1 MAAKYRKISV
11 QIWNDKKFRQ
21 LSDDGK
27 LVFIF
32 VLTHPHM
39 SAIGGMRGTTEGL
52 AAELKWSPKRLSE
65 AFREA
70 TERDM
75 VRYDEEACLMIL
87 PNFIKHNR
95 PESPNVVVSWQKA
108 FEEMPESYL
117 KFELF
122 QCIERQSTAFP
133 DAFVKAFGSL
143 REAFE
148 KSMPNQEQEQEQEQE
163 ERICRVPVGNPTARA
178 PVQSQKPEQIPYAEI
193 ISHLNERCGCQY
205 KPTSQATR
213 RMVKARWAEGYRLD
227 DFKRVIDHKH
237 GEWSQDGKMC
247 AFLRPETLFSP
258 KFEGYLQ
265 AARNGGTVK
274 LCGGPLPPE
283 QDELLQKARAARA
296 ERERKKAAQQGGQH
310 AV

>member
-11 QIWNDKKFRQ
+11 QIWNDQKFRQ

-122 QCIERQSTAFP
+122 QCIERQSAAFP
-133 DAFVKAFGSL
+133 DTFAKAFGSL

-148 KSMPNQEQEQEQEQE
+148 KSMPNQEQEQEQEQDKQPLSDSDRTTAAGAAKKTAE
-163 ERICRVPVGNPTARA
+163 DNRAAEDRFNAFWSAYPRKTAKQRALAVWKRKKCWNGEFDAILAGLTAHKESDQWQRDDGRYIPHPATFLEQERWRDEIAC
-178 PVQSQKPEQIPYAEI
+178 PVQQGQKI
-193 ISHLNERCGCQY
+193 
-205 KPTSQATR
+205 
-213 RMVKARWAEGYRLD
+213 
-227 DFKRVIDHKH
+227 
-237 GEWSQDGKMC
+237 
-247 AFLRPETLFSP
+247 
-258 KFEGYLQ
+258 
-265 AARNGGTVK
+265 GGLTF
-274 LCGGPLPPE
+274 
-283 QDELLQKARAARA
+283 
-296 ERERKKAAQQGGQH
+296 
-310 AV
+310 